1 MRGASILCAQ
11 PFGVPRVCPWMEEKL
26 HAITEPVAKPGRN
39 CWRVERADRV
49 KVIVDAADYYHIL
62 HDLMLKADKRILLIG
77 WDFDTR
83 IDLERG
89 HEADGTQPETLG
101 AFMLRLAKTKP
112 HLAID
117 ILKWDFG
124 AIKSLFRG
132 SHLLTLLRWMLT
144 KQITF
149 KFDSAHP
156 KGCSH
161 HQKIVVIDDCIAV
174 CGGIDMTGA
183 RWDTPEHQ
191 DDDPRRKLPNG
202 KVYTPWHDVTTL
214 IDGPVA
220 EALAE
225 LGRERWK
232 LATTRELKPVHTD
245 CPLWPDD
252 LEPDFTDVDLAVS
265 RTRAEY
271 KDLPEIREI
280 EKLYIDMIAAAKR
293 YIYCENQYFT
303 APEIAAA
310 IARRMQEENPPEIV
324 IVMPQQADGWIEQT
338 AMDGARVRLCQAIG
352 NIDTGNRF
360 RIFYPVTQKG
370 EPIYVHAKLMIVDDQ
385 LLRIGSSNMNNRSLG
400 LDSECDIMLQAEAGS
415 AQSEEIAALRTSLMA
430 EHLDVAPEEIA
441 AKFAETGS
449 LLETIYAFQK
459 PAGRSLRT
467 LEVEEPDGLDK
478 FIADN
483 EILDPKSADGFFEP
497 MSRRGLFKGFRK
509 RVAEMRGRRKGLTNY
524 WESDRTRF
532 CYAREDKSGET
543 ADKAEAE
550 MLTD

>member
-1 MRGASILCAQ
+1 MDRPGEDKIAQ
-11 PFGVPRVCPWMEEKL
+11 
-26 HAITEPVAKPGRN
+26 VAQPGRN
-39 CWRVERADRV
+39 CWRIERADRV
-49 KVIVDAADYYHIL
+49 KVIVDAADYYHIV
-62 HDLMLKADKRILLIG
+62 HDLMLKAEKRILLIG

-83 IDLERG
+83 IELEHGREDDAAKG
-89 HEADGTQPETLG
+89 EALG
-101 AFMLRLAKTKP
+101 QFMLRLAKRKP
-112 HLAID
+112 GLAID

-124 AIKSLFRG
+124 ALKSLFRG
-132 SHLLTLLRWMLT
+132 RHLLTLIRWMMT
-144 KQITF
+144 RQITF

-183 RWDTPEHQ
+183 RWDTREHR

-202 KVYTPWHDVTTL
+202 KLYTPWHDVTTL

-220 EALAE
+220 GALAE
-225 LGRERWK
+225 LGRERWQ
-232 LATTRELKPVHTD
+232 LATDKKLDPVHTD
-245 CPLWPDD
+245 CVLWPED
-252 LEPDFTDVDLAVS
+252 LEPDYTGIDLAIS

-324 IVMPQQADGWIEQT
+324 IVMPQKADGWIEQT

-352 NIDTGNRF
+352 NLDKGNRF
-360 RIFYPVTQKG
+360 RIFYPVTARG

-385 LLRIGSSNMNNRSLG
+385 VLRIGSSNMNNRSLG
-400 LDSECDIMLQAEAGS
+400 LDSECDVMLQTGAGTDD
-415 AQSEEIAALRTSLMA
+415 AARIAALRTSLMA
-430 EHLDVAPEEIA
+430 EHLDVAPEEVA
-441 AKFAETGS
+441 AKFEQSGS

-459 PAGRSLRT
+459 TGGRSLRT
-467 LEVEEPDGLDK
+467 LEIEEPDGLDK

-497 MSRRGLFKGFRK
+497 MSRRGLFKGFSHRI
-509 RVAEMRGRRKGLTNY
+509 AEMRGRRRGLERY
-524 WESDRTRF
+524 WETDRNRF
-532 CYAREDKSGET
+532 CYARDEASET
-543 ADKAEAE
+543 ADQAEADL
-550 MLTD
+550 LTR